1 MSKGTV
7 YGGILYLPRHPFAD
21 IHGYV
26 RGVMRTKSS
35 AYVNN
40 ALEALG
46 VENCRALWFE
56 HVWGE
61 SGSAIEKLVTEQH
74 YGEMMVC
81 PLVEAYLKAD
91 RYQSL
96 GREYFRS
103 SKTA

>member
-1 MSKGTV
+1 MSKGSV

-40 ALEALG
+40 ALESLG

-56 HVWGE
+56 HMWCE
-61 SGSAIEKLVTEQH
+61 SGSAIEKLVTETH

-81 PLVEAYLKAD
+81 PLVSAYLKAEG
-91 RYQSL
+91 YQSL
-96 GREYFRS
+96 PKQYFG
-103 SKTA
+103 TARTA

>member
-1 MSKGTV
+1 MSKGSV

-26 RGVMRTKSS
+26 RAVMRTKSA

-46 VENCRALWFE
+46 VENCRAMWFE
-56 HVWGE
+56 HVWCE
-61 SGSAIEKLVTEQH
+61 SGSAIEKLITETH

-81 PLVEAYLKAD
+81 PLVEAYLKAE
-91 RYQSL
+91 RYVSL
-96 GREYFRS
+96 AKEYFHSTR
-103 SKTA
+103 TA